1 MPEMI
6 RSNHA
11 KLHSLSITC
20 LAARLAPGAPGL
32 EVQLLTPLLQGLEAL
47 LGPAG
52 EVHVNG
58 GPHAGAEVGGAGVDE
73 AVLLGARVVLA
84 GLGLH
89 GVTHG
94 LDAAGEAGEHSLDVS
109 ALLHGDD
116 AGLVLLVDPH
126 QEGLGVVVEDA
137 TALGPVALH
146 ASNLAKENSVI
157 IRCL

>member
-1 MPEMI
+1 ME
-6 RSNHA
+6 
-11 KLHSLSITC
+11 KYLSLTS
-20 LAARLAPGAPGL
+20 LAAGLSAGAAGLHGELLAPGLQLVHGL
-32 EVQLLTPLLQGLEAL
+32 G
-47 LGPAG
+47 GPAG
-52 EVHVNG
+52 QVHVHG
-58 GPHAGAEVGGAGVDE
+58 GAHAGAEVGGAGVDE
-73 AVLLGARVVLA
+73 PVLLGARVVLA